1 MIRIRFNGKR
11 NAPRDLGFTVDEFL
25 TRVAAVVRVSGEY
38 VTKRQA
44 DERNEREGYPVDEP
58 FYLSTAK
65 SATRVN
71 TATLNVTDA
80 DRAFAAE
87 AYQHVAALPVEAR
100 AKSEFLSDLYAAV
113 QNGVVNARTAGT
125 IAFAVELLRRDRERA
140 AKAETSATPCD
151 ASRIVTMLAGAREKG
166 LKFPKIRLQVNGRVE
181 VREELALGAGLD
193 GERGNVLVGLGREGA
208 VGVGHVE
215 GRGVDARR
223 RLGGRQV
230 ERLVDRVALALV
242 ALVGLTLGDVLTRHA
257 DDGSDAGEELVDGEA
272 EVAGGVALA
281 VETNADHVVSL
292 LLRAGN
298 RSQQKTHYPA
308 ARPESTHLE
317 EIFHPASFF
326 FTFEISSSTSCSKTL
341 ISRPIVRR
349 ESTITLPRARSSR
362 I

>member
-166 LKFPKIRLQVNGRVE
+166 LKFPKIRLQVNGQQVCFSLAGDRAKQPGSINVTDGGSYGDNKWFGRITVDGTFTPSSSCRDDVKALVLAFAADPAKVAAEYGHLTGNCSFCQRALSDERSTE
-181 VREELALGAGLD
+181 VGYGPVCADRFELPW
-193 GERGNVLVGLGREGA
+193 
-208 VGVGHVE
+208 GVK
-215 GRGVDARR
+215 APKA
-223 RLGGRQV
+223 Q
-230 ERLVDRVALALV
+230 VALP
-242 ALVGLTLGDVLTRHA
+242 GI
-257 DDGSDAGEELVDGEA
+257 
-272 EVAGGVALA
+272 
-281 VETNADHVVSL
+281 
-292 LLRAGN
+292 
-298 RSQQKTHYPA
+298 A
-308 ARPESTHLE
+308 A
-317 EIFHPASFF
+317 
-326 FTFEISSSTSCSKTL
+326 
-341 ISRPIVRR
+341 
-349 ESTITLPRARSSR
+349 
-362 I
+362 